1 MSETNS
7 NIKTANPFI
16 TQSLGEQVTPEEQ
29 FINEEFG
36 LRSPADFISRYGED
50 TFNSLLAEKEAV
62 NNIGQQFALSQTRS
76 TSEAIQDTAKN
87 FFGSAVS
94 GPIDASSLLLDI
106 IGLDKA
112 AEVTANAS
120 QRVKNF
126 TQSIGSDAEKA
137 MAAVYQAKQQ
147 ALNNRLDREYKEDIA
162 SGKSELEAISER
174 ALKEFTGT
182 VSNSLESGHWKQLG
196 SSALGSLAAGGVMTK
211 GMKVAGTLASKIPGV
226 SKAASTVYGAMPAT
240 AQKIAKATPWA
251 VNMSALEGGS
261 QYTEMLLEALNMPT
275 EELYVKSPEF
285 VGLVSAYMQQGID
298 KQDAETYAKRDLAHK
313 AAVQVGLE
321 TAAITAPL
329 NYFTSGLAKPFAGG
343 KSVSRIIGDAI
354 SELPEETVAE
364 GFGQFASN
372 RAKQKYLDRD
382 QTLMEGVGS
391 SAAEGFVGALGVT
404 GTHIPSATL
413 GTIAEGISAG
423 QKYYQT
429 KKAEAAPEVLK
440 EELNTNEELNTES
453 TNTNAESSSIPKIED
468 IIVGRGKDTWKDPN
482 VNEVKVGGK
491 DKGSKYE
498 EGTLTRP
505 GTAPDK
511 WNGQKLEDIKDP
523 EGGKALGKFYSSNGS
538 EYVYTDKGYT
548 RRVKFNDSETNGEDA
563 GVNNWRK
570 VLFLDKND
578 PMYKDF
584 TEGFADKKQ
593 LAKDLL
599 ALKPALTK
607 DGKIAVFD
615 KATQSWRSLQKSDLY
630 PKRTADGTIKNENY
644 QFKSVD
650 QKPSTDKTL
659 VEFEL
664 DDKGFI
670 KNIHFSGGI
679 GYVEGSLKNQDKAI
693 KVAVPKSKESKAK
706 PAKLNV
712 PEIIESFNSAP
723 IPNTPFEYRE
733 DGSYIYRDPETNK
746 AYPLFSTEEGKGFTS
761 QDEFYKAALE
771 KVKSFITTDNFILTQ
786 GSTTKDIAVANN
798 QFILDNNIYDL
809 SSETQKVFNNPNA
822 TDLEKAKALEAE
834 FDGDNFTI
842 TPANTQS
849 RNAYDLSPKELQKQG
864 MHIEDGVVKEYDKQ
878 EVKDS
883 WSKRFKEK
891 FSKLVSFFIPVKRP
905 IHLWNSDKSPV
916 EVLLSILESKD
927 SFEKFLRLNNFT
939 NASRLANT
947 LWGNKEKLVKQVVSM
962 LSKDSTFMKKFQS
975 QIDAGHFKK
984 PDNCPEAVEEAF
996 YDKDGN
1002 PNEKLLEIS
1011 SIAALHWVA
1020 LLSAYRHQ
1028 LTDVEF
1034 TRLLQ
1039 DPKLIA
1045 SEFDTT
1051 GGVVTS
1057 AALQNLATSIRKF
1070 SGIAF
1075 NNKVDAKEAELVFGF
1090 IATKVAGALIKANVV
1105 ETFNVTYQVKEQNKN
1120 TGEWKLVDKE
1130 LQFMKPTA
1138 DFDKLFRPNAGI
1150 LLSIIDP
1157 TYTNSFHL
1165 EPPPVKE
1172 TVAHSSERITKTQ
1185 KRVLEIANSKPAK
1198 INKLFVQF
1206 LAAIGGEE
1214 GLADLLEENAQ
1225 ESLRHLYSFKDYQ
1238 SKQGRAISRRLAF
1251 DLIREVLISNP
1262 DMTIEEFEI
1271 YFSNVVLKNSR
1282 IMQEGAATYQSNKLV
1297 RQILNYSKNEKHNLT
1312 DKDTFRAWR
1321 MILAQNLGVKVNA
1334 RKFENYEKDI
1344 DSALSWL
1351 QEQVKTDAEYFNLL
1365 NKIKSVDARDIL
1377 NENGKP
1383 NELGVTFKKLM
1394 DEFNANFKSQK
1405 LSLKKEEGFNALLE
1419 MLRYAEATKEGKDKT
1434 EDLKAFE
1441 SHIFLEIDG
1450 INDGPSYINRL
1461 FGVAMGSLSS
1471 QFFINNAKT
1480 GIFFGVALTSQEAM
1494 DDPEVIKFLGTGGKD
1509 FHAEVAQEKITGYFL
1524 QRVVAF
1530 NQRLGEINSKG
1541 NKSNNTLEAERA
1553 LDVIK
1558 NTLTFFKAIGW
1569 IQLNESYKN
1578 RSIEDI
1584 VDSLKSIPSDPK
1596 DYPFTFDRD
1605 ISKKLVTIIPYGSQ
1619 PKGSTEQVLQ
1629 LGLETFYEEM
1639 SNCFMAA
1646 ASDPTSLGSYNL
1658 LSKFEKAWEDKE
1670 IVVIDTET
1678 TSDKEGPDASKDIAL
1693 QISVKKI
1700 KNGKLLEEKTFLLE
1714 NPANSGR
1721 EIQEFF
1727 GKEKTDKN
1735 RNPFYDYYENNK
1747 SKAQKAN
1754 VVKQELLDFIGSRT
1768 IMGHNINSFDIPL
1781 LERQFGIK
1789 FNNDRLDTLTISRT
1803 VLSSKVSKKL
1813 SNLVDIAGTA
1823 HLADDDTKATIE
1835 LAANLKTHIKSV
1847 KATIEKA
1854 FESRKKD
1861 NLTMNGVKFSTAMN
1875 AIKNLF
1881 GYEYTDSGIFNKYE
1895 GDIKNLTFSFSNQL
1909 PSKEELS
1916 DSRWTMPNSSGMLVH
1931 EKDKDATTV
1940 RNFYIKS
1947 AGIEHLTRLLTPIFG
1962 EPAQAAVNE
1971 VLTTK
1976 GMLGAFYPTIIS
1988 GFLTLLKISL
1998 QKIRSKTDKTFN
2010 DKYVTE
2016 KEINK
2021 VGPNYNLS
2029 GGAKVVVE
2037 KTSYA
2042 NENEVLYKDPES
2054 GLEYRSSQS
2063 FVDSSGVSGSPLTT
2077 QASGDATTM
2086 MELEEILETLG
2097 ILVGS
2102 VHDGFYTGLKDI
2114 NTVGNAANKASNL
2127 AQKQRIL
2134 KDISKQ
2140 VERAGKFLQ
2149 TRGYSDKTNPVEAV
2163 KECLI
2168 KIAQGKLIDGTNASE
2183 DLQEFSKKMQKEILR
2198 YLNQVEEATQFE
2210 SDFFAQRELR
2220 KNRDPL
2226 GVKTDAKN
2234 IETNIN
2240 NRLSS
2245 FFNKF
2250 NAILLTEE
2258 INQKVL
2264 NDIPRTIQHMSGADG
2279 QKATYSV
2286 GDVLSFKQAL
2296 DLFKEANKVMKQL
2309 NLPVFETW
2317 GDLMSAFVNAR
2328 AKRLYDKKVK
2338 AGEIDEKLQKSYEQL
2353 NGLDKGNSGTKNE
2366 LPDEVYKVLA
2376 DTYFEPADD
2385 PSKNKSDFNSRDLN
2399 KTAIEKAF
2407 DVIKKNVK
2415 HPGIYEKFKQVI
2427 IKLLPDDIPVKLVS
2441 SVAALPKD
2449 VRAKF
2454 NHTGQL
2460 GMYIVTNGKP
2470 HIYIVSKNGKL
2481 GLDNKQVAETLVHE
2495 AIHAVI
2501 SATIAVYKQD
2511 PNKVP
2516 TAQRLALKNLENLL
2530 KDFLEQAP
2538 TIQSGVVQEL
2548 KNKLE
2553 SSKSTAEKLDESI
2566 AYIMSNIEIFN
2577 ALSNYRPKKISSFKN
2592 EFLHLLRSILGEVY
2606 NFIAKLFEI
2615 TEGSALDK
2623 YFKELD
2629 NSIPE
2634 ELNFI
2639 SLYGANTLV
2648 VLGEDVRDPKG
2659 GKDKYSAIQDLIR
2672 SAYVLPSNNRKIGD
2686 VVYNFKDLSK
2696 LNPLDAVGKAATLMV
2711 KSSYWFKHYTQGEKL
2726 KHSEL
2731 RKDYIKE
2738 LESIKKYQEVLLN
2751 NLRNLVPEDKLDQV
2765 TNLALMLQVR
2775 GYINPM
2781 LKEAIN
2787 EIYIQTRKQLKEDFL
2802 FPNSSNDEEIRQS
2815 EGLFNIFRG
2824 KVNELNT
2831 ANKPSTLDPQFQNAA
2846 LFYAIT
2852 SVLPEVSEAV
2862 GELQITAAKLP
2873 PLKDFVNPFKLKEG
2887 MEKLSTAIMD
2897 SWKQLKFA
2905 ETESGEVVQIIDGAQ
2920 DSTRHPTLS
2929 KIAQSLD
2936 SIFGT
2941 LDKSIS
2947 YVLLSPWLLFGNK
2960 NVKNAN
2966 SALKEA
2972 LDRPIAVHGF
2982 LTNKLRDFSNNYCN
2996 VFMSGM
3002 IKELYGRTPSNTG
3015 VEVFLKK
3022 IKGFFDKD
3030 RKINLEFL
3038 TNKLISEFKNTKV
3051 DSKFKQMLHRVI
3063 GRSEIV
3069 HLSLDEAQKVLTDR
3083 KELLSK
3089 INSLEGDIKDKYV
3102 ESTKYMSKALQLAK
3116 YLAGTGEAGHNLL
3129 TNGDTIGMLFG
3140 EPEAKS
3146 FRTDVTHNAIHKI
3159 NRLITLYY
3167 LRETMS
3173 DADFVKFSEV
3183 YSKDSQAINN
3193 VIEQLKSAYTREQE
3207 RSYDNFPEEVNK
3219 LYIYNRIHGF
3229 LPKGGNARGHYA
3241 IVPKS
3246 EANNYWKKGYEILG
3260 DYVDP
3265 KNVKGTPMVRVYT
3278 QWPHER
3284 EAQEGIFQ
3292 TITETAVGW
3301 EVQRKTRGEA
3311 TGTKIIEPSIVS
3323 NLQISYFTKQVDNVI
3338 PIYTTSGAL
3347 LGFERAIP
3355 MSDRNKINEN
3365 TDLFSAI
3372 AQWNV
3377 RQTREQEAKNI
3388 NAEAVAMLYQDWEN
3402 ASEEQKR
3409 KQFIDIFNTKD
3420 SAIKAAV
3427 QRLPGDLVKDIKKKF
3442 GGEICWVRKDVVW
3455 SYIGYHRMSI
3465 TDVWDNTTVFHSSLE
3480 NTIAKILDLIF
3491 FNGRGRFYAGNIET
3505 VLMGAV
3511 TWVRDTIIVRSGI
3524 VPIVNALANVLVLH
3538 FSLGIPLTK
3547 LYQLYKENYNLTMK
3561 YNHLTKKKMDLIYQK
3576 NLITPVFSDPNHPN
3590 NIKRSEIQQ
3599 EIEDIESIYKN
3610 SPIYRLIKE
3619 GEYSTISAVGTTYEE
3634 IDIGKQKISDWLE
3647 SRTNKFGEGSTARTA
3662 VSEVLMNK
3670 SSTGYQLAADFV
3682 NLGDWLAKTVAYRYL
3697 TEGDNPRGLRLNHDE
3712 ARNIASILFV
3722 DFDQFVSRERDW
3734 MNRIGLTWFMTY
3746 KYRMVPAALL
3756 GVLLNPSRLIL
3767 GTALSNW
3774 TGLGTPFNE
3783 NLIAKFLSG
3792 ELGYSVGYEMLWSGA
3807 TMHPIPTILNTVR

>member
-1 MSETNS
+1 MSEELFNTINPYLTETLGENVNPLESQINS
-7 NIKTANPFI
+7 DWDTHSLKHFESIYGPEI
-16 TQSLGEQVTPEEQ
+16 TQQMLQQQADVREIARNSALGDARTTQ
-29 FINEEFG
+29 
-36 LRSPADFISRYGED
+36 
-50 TFNSLLAEKEAV
+50 
-62 NNIGQQFALSQTRS
+62 
-76 TSEAIQDTAKN
+76 EAIGDTLKN
-87 FFGSAVS
+87 
-94 GPIDASSLLLDI
+94 I
-106 IGLDKA
+106 IGTVITGPMDLVSFGAGLTGFDKFS
-112 AEVTANAS
+112 EDVANKS
-120 QRVKNF
+120 NLYRENLQKM
-126 TQSIGSDAEKA
+126 GSRSEQA
-137 MAAVYQAKQQ
+137 MRKVYEAKQQ
-147 ALNNRLDREYKEDIA
+147 ALKNSLDREYQENIA
-162 SGKSELEAISER
+162 SGMSNSEADWARLG
-174 ALKEFTGT
+174 KEFTKT
-182 VSNSLESGHWKQLG
+182 SINIAKSGYGSELG
-196 SSALGSLAAGGVMTK
+196 ASAIGSIISGGVISK
-211 GMKVAGTLASKIPGV
+211 GISAVGKLAHAGKLVANMSP
-226 SKAASTVYGAMPAT
+226 T
-240 AQKIAKATPWA
+240 AQKIAKATPWMTSRA
-251 VNMSALEGGS
+251 GQEGGS
-261 QYTEMLLEALNMPT
+261 QYVQQLTEALDLPI

-285 VGLVSAYMQQGID
+285 VELVSAYMQQGFD
-298 KQDAETYAKRDLAHK
+298 KPDAEVMAKKDLAHK
-313 AAVQVGLE
+313 AAKLTGVL
-321 TAAITAPL
+321 TAATSLPL

-343 KSVSRIIGDAI
+343 KSLSKIIGEAV
-354 SELPEETVAE
+354 SEVPEEMIAE
-364 GFGQFASN
+364 GSGQYFSN
-372 RAKQKYLDRD
+372 LATQKYLDRA
-382 QTLMEGVGS
+382 QNLMEDVGS
-391 SAAEGFVGALGVT
+391 SAAEGAMGALGVT
-404 GTHIPSATL
+404 STHLPSASL
-413 GTIAEGISAG
+413 GATADAITSGSN
-423 QKYYQT
+423 YYQ
-429 KKAEAAPEVLK
+429 KKQAEALPETLK
-440 EELNTNEELNTES
+440 EKSSEPTE
-453 TNTNAESSSIPKIED
+453 TQQQEIVKQEESSTEATSIPKVED
-468 IIVGRGKDTWKDPN
+468 IIVGRGKDTWKDQN

-548 RRVKFNDSETNGEDA
+548 RRVKFNDPDTKGEDA

-599 ALKPALTK
+599 ALNPVLTK

-644 QFKSVD
+644 QFKPVD

-679 GYVEGSLKNQDKAI
+679 GYVEGLSKNQDKAI

-706 PAKLNV
+706 PAKLNI
-712 PEIIESFNSAP
+712 PEITESFNSAP

-761 QDEFYKAALE
+761 QDAFYKAALE

-786 GSTTKDIAVANN
+786 GSTTKDITVANN
-798 QFILDNNIYDL
+798 QFTLDNKIYDL
-809 SSETQKVFNNPNA
+809 SSEAQKVFNNPNA
-822 TDLEKAKALEAE
+822 TELEKAKALEDE

-849 RNAYDLSPKELQKQG
+849 RDAYDLSPKELQKQG
-864 MHIEDGVVKEYDKQ
+864 MHMEDGVVKEYDKQ

-883 WSKRFKEK
+883 WAKRFKEK

-916 EVLLSILESKD
+916 EVLLGILESKD

-975 QIDAGHFKK
+975 QIDAGYFKK

-1020 LLSAYRHQ
+1020 LLSAYKHQ

-1070 SGIAF
+1070 SGLAF
-1075 NNKVDAKEAELVFGF
+1075 DNNVDAKEAELVFGF
-1090 IATKVAGALIKANVV
+1090 IATKVASALIKANVV
-1105 ETFNVTYQVKEQNKN
+1105 ETFNVTYKVKEQDKN

-1130 LQFMKPTA
+1130 LQFMKPTK

-1172 TVAHSSERITKTQ
+1172 TVAHSSEKITKTQ

-1206 LAAIGGEE
+1206 LVAIGGEE

-1225 ESLRHLYSFKDYQ
+1225 ESLRYLYSFKDYQ

-1262 DMTIEEFEI
+1262 DMTIEEFEV

-1312 DKDTFRAWR
+1312 DADTFRAWR

-1351 QEQVKTDAEYFNLL
+1351 QEQVKTNPEYSNLL

-1383 NELGVTFKKLM
+1383 NTLGVTFKKLM
-1394 DEFNANFKSQK
+1394 DEFNANFKNQK

-1419 MLRYAEATKEGKDKT
+1419 MLRYAEATKEGDNKT

-1524 QRVVAF
+1524 QRAIAF
-1530 NQRLGEINSKG
+1530 NNNLKSLNSQGLKH
-1541 NKSNNTLEAERA
+1541 SEALEAERA
-1553 LDVIK
+1553 LKVIK
-1558 NTLTFFKAIGW
+1558 NTLKFFQAIGW
-1569 IQLNESYKN
+1569 IQINDDYKN
-1578 RSIEDI
+1578 RSIDDI
-1584 VDSLKSIPSDPK
+1584 VDNLKSLPTDSNK
-1596 DYPFTFDRD
+1596 YPFTFDRD

-1639 SNCFMAA
+1639 SNCFMAV
-1646 ASDPTSLGSYNL
+1646 SLGKS
-1658 LSKFEKAWEDKE
+1658 
-1670 IVVIDTET
+1670 
-1678 TSDKEGPDASKDIAL
+1678 SKDI
-1693 QISVKKI
+1693 S
-1700 KNGKLLEEKTFLLE
+1700 
-1714 NPANSGR
+1714 
-1721 EIQEFF
+1721 
-1727 GKEKTDKN
+1727 
-1735 RNPFYDYYENNK
+1735 
-1747 SKAQKAN
+1747 
-1754 VVKQELLDFIGSRT
+1754 
-1768 IMGHNINSFDIPL
+1768 
-1781 LERQFGIK
+1781 
-1789 FNNDRLDTLTISRT
+1789 
-1803 VLSSKVSKKL
+1803 
-1813 SNLVDIAGTA
+1813 
-1823 HLADDDTKATIE
+1823 
-1835 LAANLKTHIKSV
+1835 
-1847 KATIEKA
+1847 
-1854 FESRKKD
+1854 
-1861 NLTMNGVKFSTAMN
+1861 MNGVSFTEVMDSLKD
-1875 AIKNLF
+1875 LF
-1881 GYEYTDSGIFNKYE
+1881 GYEYTDSGVFN
-1895 GDIKNLTFSFSNQL
+1895 NFSGKLDDLVFSWDNHL
-1909 PSKEELS
+1909 PSKDELE
-1916 DSRWTMPNSSGMLVH
+1916 DSNWRMPNSSGLLVN
-1931 EKDKDATTV
+1931 DADPFAITV

-2010 DKYVTE
+2010 DRYVTE

-2042 NENEVLYKDPES
+2042 NENEVLYTDPES

-2149 TRGYSDKTNPVEAV
+2149 SRGYSNKSKPVEAV

-2183 DLQEFSKKMQKEILR
+2183 DLQEFSKKMQIEILR

-2220 KNRDPL
+2220 RNRDKL
-2226 GVKTDAKN
+2226 GVQKDAKN

-2245 FFNKF
+2245 FFSKF
-2250 NAILLTEE
+2250 DAILLTEE

-2309 NLPVFETW
+2309 NLPIFETW
-2317 GDLMSAFVNAR
+2317 GDLMSVFVNAR

-2366 LPDEVYKVLA
+2366 LPDEVYRVLS
-2376 DTYFEPADD
+2376 DTYFEPAESS
-2385 PSKNKSDFNSRDLN
+2385 SKNKSDFNSRDLD
-2399 KTAIEKAF
+2399 KIAIEKAF

-2427 IKLLPDDIPVKLVS
+2427 LKLLPDDIPVKLVS
-2441 SVAALPKD
+2441 SVAALPED

-2538 TIQSGVVQEL
+2538 LIQSGVVQEL

-2553 SSKSTAEKLDESI
+2553 SSISAAEKLDESI

-2629 NSIPE
+2629 KSIPE

-2648 VLGEDVRDPKG
+2648 VLGEDVRNPKG
-2659 GKDKYSAIQDLIR
+2659 KEDRYSAVQELIR
-2672 SAYVLPSNNRKIGD
+2672 SAFVLPSADRTVRDITFSLESLRDTPMEFVTRASDLFIKASGWYKAMTNTGTLKQLGTFTERRRKIS
-2686 VVYNFKDLSK
+2686 N
-2696 LNPLDAVGKAATLMV
+2696 A
-2711 KSSYWFKHYTQGEKL
+2711 
-2726 KHSEL
+2726 
-2731 RKDYIKE
+2731 DYIE
-2738 LESIKKYQEVLLN
+2738 ESNKLAKYQEVLAN
-2751 NLRNLVPEDKLDQV
+2751 ALRNLVPEDKLEQIIN
-2765 TNLALMLQVR
+2765 TITMLQTQGFVP
-2775 GYINPM
+2775 PM
-2781 LKEAIN
+2781 LTEALNEMFIN
-2787 EIYIQTRKQLKEDFL
+2787 TRKQLDLHFMVDKNTFTQEDI
-2802 FPNSSNDEEIRQS
+2802 DIS
-2815 EGLFNIFRG
+2815 EGLYNLLFKSNLVN
-2824 KVNELNT
+2824 KVDRPETLN
-2831 ANKPSTLDPQFQNAA
+2831 PQFQNAA
-2846 LFYAIT
+2846 IFYALAANI
-2852 SVLPEVSEAV
+2852 PAFSEAV
-2862 GELQITAAKLP
+2862 GNLKINPPKLP
-2873 PLKDFVNPFKLKEG
+2873 AFKEMVNPFTLKEG
-2887 MEKLSTAIMD
+2887 FEKISIALMD
-2897 SWKQLKFA
+2897 NWKNLKFGQ
-2905 ETESGEVVQIIDGAQ
+2905 TSSGEIVHLIDNG
-2920 DSTRHPTLS
+2920 RGEPGHPTLT
-2929 KIAQSLD
+2929 KIAQAID
-2936 SIFGT
+2936 SVFHT
-2941 LDKSIS
+2941 ADRTIS
-2947 YVLLSPWLLFGNK
+2947 TVLLAPWLFFKNK
-2960 NVKNAN
+2960 
-2966 SALKEA
+2966 SAENLDESYKEVLESPVA
-2972 LDRPIAVHGF
+2972 MHGF
-2982 LTNKLRDFSNNYCN
+2982 LMNKFRDFANDHCTI
-2996 VFMSGM
+2996 FMSGM

-3051 DSKFKQMLHRVI
+3051 DSKFRQFLHRVI
-3063 GRSEIV
+3063 GRSEII
-3069 HLSLDEAQKVLTDR
+3069 HLSLEEAQDVLTD
-3083 KELLSK
+3083 KSK
-3089 INSLEGDIKDKYV
+3089 LTKLIKHLESDLRDNHPD
-3102 ESTKYMSKALQLAK
+3102 SAKYMSKSLQLAK
-3116 YLAGTGEAGHNLL
+3116 YLAGTAEAGHNLL
-3129 TNGDTIGMLFG
+3129 TNGDAIGMLFG
-3140 EPEAKS
+3140 EPEAKMY
-3146 FRTDVTHNAIHKI
+3146 RTEITHSAVTKI

-3167 LRETMS
+3167 LRETLTDS
-3173 DADFVKFSEV
+3173 DFNKLKEV
-3183 YSKDSQAINN
+3183 YSNDASAMNN
-3193 VIEQLKSAYTREQE
+3193 VIEQLNSAYNRDQK
-3207 RSYDNFPEEVNK
+3207 RSSKNFPDDGSK
-3219 LYIYNRIHGF
+3219 LYVYNRVHGF
-3229 LPKGGNARGHYA
+3229 LPKGGSARGHYA
-3241 IVPKS
+3241 IIPKS
-3246 EANNYWKKGYEILG
+3246 EARNYWKKGYDILG
-3260 DYVDP
+3260 DYKDS
-3265 KNVKGTPMVRVYT
+3265 VKGTPMVRVYT

-3292 TITETAVGW
+3292 TITETASGW
-3301 EVQRKTRGEA
+3301 EVQRRTRGEA
-3311 TGTKIIEPSIVS
+3311 TGAKILEPGIVS
-3323 NLQISYFTKQVDNVI
+3323 KLQTEFKTKQFDTVI
-3338 PIYTTSGAL
+3338 PIYTTKGSL

-3355 MSDRNKINEN
+3355 MEDRNKVNEN

-3388 NAEAVAMLYQDWEN
+3388 NAEAVEMMHQDWLN
-3402 ASEEQKR
+3402 ASDEQKR
-3409 KQFIDIFNTKD
+3409 KQFVDIFNSKD
-3420 SAIKAAV
+3420 PAIKAAV
-3427 QRLPGDLVKDIKKKF
+3427 LRLPGNLKKAIVQKF
-3442 GGEICWVRKDVVW
+3442 GGEVCWVRKDVVW

-3465 TDVWDNTTVFHSSLE
+3465 TDVWDNTTIFPDALE

-3576 NLITPVFSDPNHPN
+3576 NLITPVPADPNHPN
-3590 NIKRSEIQQ
+3590 NIKRNRIQQ
-3599 EIEDIESIYKN
+3599 EIDDIESIYKN

-3662 VSEVLMNK
+3662 VSELLMNK

-3756 GVLLNPSRLIL
+3756 GALLNPSRLIL

-3783 NLIAKFLSG
+3783 NLVAKFLSG
-3792 ELGYSVGYEMLWSGA
+3792 ELGYSVGYEMLFSGA
-3807 TMHPIPTILNTVR
+3807 TMHPIPTILNAVK

>member
-1 MSETNS
+1 MSESNS

-29 FINEEFG
+29 FLNEEFG
-36 LRSPADFISRYGED
+36 LRSPSDFIARYGEN

-62 NNIGQQFALSQTRS
+62 NAISQQVALSQTRS
-76 TSEAIQDTAKN
+76 IPEAIKDTSKN
-87 FFGSAVS
+87 VFGAAVS

-112 AEVTANAS
+112 AEATANAS
-120 QRVKNF
+120 QRVKDF

-137 MAAVYQAKQQ
+137 MAAVYQARQQ

-162 SGKSELEAISER
+162 SGKSDLEATTER
-174 ALKEFTGT
+174 LTKEFSGT
-182 VSNSLESGHWKQLG
+182 VGNALRSGHWKQLG
-196 SSALGSLAAGGVMTK
+196 SSAVGSIAAGGLMTK
-211 GMKVAGTLASKIPGV
+211 GMKLAGTLATKVPGV
-226 SKAASTVYGAMPAT
+226 AKNASSLYGAMPST

-261 QYTEMLLEALNMPT
+261 QYTETLLEALDLSI

-285 VGLVSAYMQQGID
+285 VGLVSSYMQQGID
-298 KQDAETYAKRDLAHK
+298 KQDAEVYAKRDLAHK
-313 AAVQVGLE
+313 AATRVGLE
-321 TAAITAPL
+321 TAAVTAPL

-354 SELPEETVAE
+354 SEWPEETVAE
-364 GFGQFASN
+364 GFGKFASN
-372 RAKQKYLDRD
+372 RAKRDYLDST
-382 QTLMEGVGS
+382 QELMEGVGS

-429 KKAEAAPEVLK
+429 KKAENTPEVLK
-440 EELNTNEELNTES
+440 EELNTNAELNTEAPN
-453 TNTNAESSSIPKIED
+453 TNTESSPIPKVED

-511 WNGQKLEDIKDP
+511 WNGQKLEDIQDP

-548 RRVKFNDSETNGEDA
+548 RRVKFNDPDTKGEDA

-599 ALKPALTK
+599 ALNPVLTK

-644 QFKSVD
+644 QFKPVD

-706 PAKLNV
+706 PAKLNI
-712 PEIIESFNSAP
+712 PEITESFNSAP

-746 AYPLFSTEEGKGFTS
+746 AYPLFSTEEGKSFTS
-761 QDEFYKAALE
+761 QDSFYKAALE

-786 GSTTKDIAVANN
+786 GSTTKDITVANN
-798 QFILDNNIYDL
+798 QFTLDNKIYDL

-822 TDLEKAKALEAE
+822 TELEKAKALEAE

-842 TPANTQS
+842 TPANMQS
-849 RNAYDLSPKELQKQG
+849 RDAYDLSPKELQKQG
-864 MHIEDGVVKEYDKQ
+864 MHMEDGVVKEYDKQ

-883 WSKRFKEK
+883 WTKRFKEK

-975 QIDAGHFKK
+975 QIDAGYFSMPK
-984 PDNCPEAVEEAF
+984 NCPDAVKEAF

-1020 LLSAYRHQ
+1020 LLSAYKHQ

-1070 SGIAF
+1070 SGVAF
-1075 NNKVDAKEAELVFGF
+1075 DNNADAKEAELVFGF
-1090 IATKVAGALIKANVV
+1090 IATKVAGALIKAKVI
-1105 ETFNVTYQVKEQNKN
+1105 ETFNVTYRVKEQDKN

-1130 LQFMKPTA
+1130 LQFMKPA
-1138 DFDKLFRPNAGI
+1138 KDFDTLFRPNAGI

-1206 LAAIGGEE
+1206 LVAIGGEE

-1262 DMTIEEFEI
+1262 DMTIEEFEV

-1297 RQILNYSKNEKHNLT
+1297 RQILNYSKNEKHDLT
-1312 DKDTFRAWR
+1312 NADNFRAWR

-1351 QEQVKTDAEYFNLL
+1351 QEQVKTNPEYSNLL

-1394 DEFNANFKSQK
+1394 DEFNVNFKSQK

-1419 MLRYAEATKEGKDKT
+1419 MLRYAEATKEGNNKT

-1530 NQRLGEINSKG
+1530 NQRLREINSQG

-1558 NTLTFFKAIGW
+1558 NTLTFFQAIGW

-1584 VDSLKSIPSDPK
+1584 IDNLKSIPSDPK

-1639 SNCFMAA
+1639 SNCFMAVGQGK
-1646 ASDPTSLGSYNL
+1646 S
-1658 LSKFEKAWEDKE
+1658 
-1670 IVVIDTET
+1670 
-1678 TSDKEGPDASKDIAL
+1678 SKDI
-1693 QISVKKI
+1693 S
-1700 KNGKLLEEKTFLLE
+1700 
-1714 NPANSGR
+1714 
-1721 EIQEFF
+1721 
-1727 GKEKTDKN
+1727 
-1735 RNPFYDYYENNK
+1735 
-1747 SKAQKAN
+1747 
-1754 VVKQELLDFIGSRT
+1754 
-1768 IMGHNINSFDIPL
+1768 
-1781 LERQFGIK
+1781 
-1789 FNNDRLDTLTISRT
+1789 
-1803 VLSSKVSKKL
+1803 
-1813 SNLVDIAGTA
+1813 
-1823 HLADDDTKATIE
+1823 
-1835 LAANLKTHIKSV
+1835 
-1847 KATIEKA
+1847 
-1854 FESRKKD
+1854 
-1861 NLTMNGVKFSTAMN
+1861 MNGISFKKAMDSL
-1875 AIKNLF
+1875 KNLF
-1881 GYEYTDSGIFNKYE
+1881 GYEFTDSGAFNKYT
-1895 GDIKNLTFSFSNQL
+1895 GKLDTLVYSFDDNL
-1909 PSKEELS
+1909 PSKDELE
-1916 DSRWTMPNSSGMLVH
+1916 DANWRMPNSSGLLVN
-1931 EKDKDATTV
+1931 DADPFAVTV

-2010 DKYVTE
+2010 DRYVTE

-2021 VGPNYNLS
+2021 VGPNYQFS

-2063 FVDSSGVSGSPLTT
+2063 FVDSSGVSGSPLVT
-2077 QASGDATTM
+2077 QSNDATTM

-2114 NTVGNAANKASNL
+2114 NAVGKAANQASNL
-2127 AQKQRIL
+2127 AHKQKLLR
-2134 KDISKQ
+2134 DISKQ

-2149 TRGYSDKTNPVEAV
+2149 NKGYSNKDNPVKAV
-2163 KECLI
+2163 KECLV

-2183 DLQEFSKKMQKEILR
+2183 DLQNFSKMMQKEILR
-2198 YLNQVEEATQFE
+2198 YLNQVEDATQFE
-2210 SDFFAQRELR
+2210 SDFFAQRDLR
-2220 KNRDPL
+2220 RHRSAL
-2226 GVKTDAKN
+2226 GVKTDAEN

-2240 NRLSS
+2240 SRLSS

-2250 NAILLTEE
+2250 DAILLTEE

-2264 NDIPRTIQHMSGADG
+2264 NDMPTTTMHMSGSESNY
-2279 QKATYSV
+2279 QK
-2286 GDVLSFKQAL
+2286 GNVLSFEKAK
-2296 DLFKEANKVMKQL
+2296 DLFKAVNKYLKHN
-2309 NLPVFETW
+2309 NLPTFSNWSE
-2317 GDLMSAFVNAR
+2317 LMAAFNNAR
-2328 AKRLYDKKVK
+2328 AYIHYRTLVKEGKVE
-2338 AGEIDEKLQKSYEQL
+2338 AGLQKEFEAL
-2353 NGLDKGNSGTKNE
+2353 NGYDKGNSGTINL
-2366 LPDEVYKVLA
+2366 LPDYIFKLLHES
-2376 DTYFEPADD
+2376 YFRAVEKD
-2385 PSKNKSDFNSRDLN
+2385 PVKNKSDFNSRDLD
-2399 KTAIEKAF
+2399 KIAIEKAF
-2407 DVIKKNVK
+2407 NVIKKNVK

-2427 IKLLPDDIPVKLVS
+2427 LKLLPDNIPVKLVS
-2441 SVAALPKD
+2441 SIAALPED
-2449 VRAKF
+2449 VRVKF

-2501 SATIAVYKQD
+2501 SATIALYKQD

-2538 TIQSGVVQEL
+2538 LIQSGVVQEL

-2553 SSKSTAEKLDESI
+2553 SSKSAAEKLDESI

-2606 NFIAKLFEI
+2606 NFIAKLFGI

-2629 NSIPE
+2629 KSIPE

-2648 VLGEDVRDPKG
+2648 VLGEDVRNPKG
-2659 GKDKYSAIQDLIR
+2659 GKDKYSAVQDLIR
-2672 SAYVLPSNNRKIGD
+2672 SAYVLPSTSRKIGD

-2696 LNPLDAVGKAATLMV
+2696 LNPFDAVGKAATLMV

-2731 RKDYIKE
+2731 RKGYIKE

-2751 NLRNLVPEDKLDQV
+2751 NLRNLVPEDKLDQIA
-2765 TNLALMLQVR
+2765 NLALMLQVR
-2775 GYINPM
+2775 GYVNPM
-2781 LKEAIN
+2781 IKEAIN

-2802 FPNSSNDEEIRQS
+2802 FPNSNNDEEKRQS

-2852 SVLPEVSEAV
+2852 SILPEVSEAV
-2862 GELQITAAKLP
+2862 GELQISATKLP

-2897 SWKQLKFA
+2897 NWKQLKFA
-2905 ETESGEVVQIIDGAQ
+2905 ETKSGEIVQIIDGAQ

-2960 NVKNAN
+2960 TAKNAN

-2982 LTNKLRDFSNNYCN
+2982 LTNKLRDFANNRCN

-3051 DSKFKQMLHRVI
+3051 DSKFRQLLHRVV

-3089 INSLEGDIKDKYV
+3089 INSLEGDIRDQYV
-3102 ESTKYMSKALQLAK
+3102 ESTKYMDKALQLAK

-3129 TNGDTIGMLFG
+3129 TNGDAIGMLFG

-3146 FRTDVTHNAIHKI
+3146 FRTETTHKAIHKI

-3173 DADFVKFSEV
+3173 ETDFTKFKEV
-3183 YSKDSQAINN
+3183 YDKDSQAINN

-3207 RSYDNFPEEVNK
+3207 RSYDNFPEDVNK
-3219 LYIYNRIHGF
+3219 LYIYNRVHGF

-3246 EANNYWKKGYEILG
+3246 EAHNYWKKGYEILG
-3260 DYVDP
+3260 NYQDS
-3265 KNVKGTPMVRVYT
+3265 VKGTPMVRVYT

-3311 TGTKIIEPSIVS
+3311 TGTKIIEPGIVS
-3323 NLQISYFTKQVDNVI
+3323 NLQINYFTKQVDNVI

-3365 TDLFSAI
+3365 ADLFSAI

-3409 KQFIDIFNTKD
+3409 KQFVDIFNTTD
-3420 SAIKAAV
+3420 PAIKAAV

-3465 TDVWDNTTVFHSSLE
+3465 TDVWDNTTIFPDALE

-3576 NLITPVFSDPNHPN
+3576 NLITPVFSDPDHPN
-3590 NIKRSEIQQ
+3590 NVRRNEIQSEID
-3599 EIEDIESIYKN
+3599 DIESIYKN

-3662 VSEVLMNK
+3662 VSEILMNK